1 MLAKF
6 DDLYWLDS
14 PNTVGHN
21 NILVG
26 GHLIV
31 FDIGTRERFL
41 QRSHRLKEIDDSKSN
56 FFSDNMM
63 IFQLFVSNI
72 LHDRN
77 VK

>member
-1 MLAKF
+1 M
-6 DDLYWLDS
+6 
-14 PNTVGHN
+14 
-21 NILVG
+21 
-26 GHLIV
+26 

-56 FFSDNMM
+56 LFSDNMM